1 MKRHIFFT
9 FLLWTLLLGTAFGRN
24 VVSIPTDLTCSP
36 GKTIAVPVL
45 LENTGDVVA
54 VQFDVHLSYAL
65 ATGDSIVKSRM
76 IDHSLLQR
84 NLGYYSGTGKYRYR
98 YFLYSDRNTKVL
110 GTAGA
115 VMYFNV
121 PLPEDLANDTK
132 IQIDL
137 KNIVISDRNGKNIA
151 DATTGQGIIT
161 VSIVP
166 HPDLVPINPTITETL
181 AEPGDDLH
189 FCFQVKNQ
197 GELATGAGWT
207 EKYWLEDE
215 DGNRVF
221 VGQSAFEGTL
231 DAQSSVERNA
241 TITLSELPGVSG
253 DLRPVVTLYPA
264 ADCGEIAVDK
274 NNNTAVGKNYS
285 LYVRKYLYVT
295 AYARPIPENSGSNY
309 ACEVRRTG
317 NVSEAQTFSVT
328 AQDREGRTDRLTIAN
343 DGKFTF
349 AQGANKAYF
358 YVRPVD
364 NEEINVDGTIFLTI
378 NPLKNNGYNTVE
390 ESVTIEEN
398 DKVSWSITP
407 DKTDYEEGE
416 TIRLTINANRPYQED
431 LVVSLNIEKPGR
443 FRLPTS
449 VVIPVGVTE
458 QVVEIPIL
466 NDNTPSNDQ
475 SIKITATADR
485 YDKAEALF
493 ILHDND
499 VPAISLSLTPTTVS
513 EGAGPSAMY
522 ATLTRSGVTDNK
534 ITIRLTDDSEQGDL
548 YYSTRTIT
556 LPAGTTTANFPLG
569 VVDNAQVDGDR
580 TVNLKAAVYIS
591 DCSCDAVGDQ
601 QGVVSVPIT
610 ITDNDGPMLTLKSS
624 ASTVLEGDAQ
634 GVTLTVSRNTAPES
648 DLTVQLV
655 TDAEGATLP
664 ASVTIPA
671 GQKSVTTNFVVPAN
685 ETEEGDR
692 TVSIL
697 AKSDGYSLGSCWLL
711 ISDRTLPDATLTE
724 AVLSTDEVAA
734 GGELTLS
741 LELSNIGAASLPEGT
756 LIKVLA
762 NDKVMT
768 TYNTQVAVA
777 KGASSVFRIPLKA
790 SAVPGTYRLSATVND
805 GRQKSE
811 LLYLNNSIEVG
822 TINVT
827 SLYQFN
833 ISATS
838 DRYNAEE
845 TVHLSGQLTL
855 AGGGTPAEGTRVEVY
870 TLFNGVRT
878 ALDATT
884 DKAGQFSADY
894 VLPAGWRG
902 HFIYGACNPGEEKTD
917 EMGAFNVYGF
927 ERTSTAYIKH
937 QCYKDEPV
945 DGSFLL
951 RNLSNLP
958 LTNLQTTVTDA
969 SGNYELTL
977 HAPTELAANA
987 TGVEVNYTLLPKKT
1001 SRTSNWDPVNIQ
1013 MTTAEGAS
1021 YTVTLYCYT
1030 NVHTPKLTVNQT
1042 SINTTATK
1050 GVSRTYPLLVTNTGI
1065 AETGKISISLPS
1077 GFGDFISLATPAE
1090 MPSLAT
1096 GDTATVMLRFNP
1108 SADYDVNL
1116 IQRGSIG
1123 INCENGNGVSV
1134 AFSVKVVSEATGT
1147 LNVKV
1152 RDENTIYGTKDG
1164 KHPYVSDATVELRDY
1179 NTGSIV
1185 RKLVT
1190 GTEGSIQMADVP
1202 EGYYQLY
1209 VTAPKHDS
1217 YRGNVVVSPAETKE
1231 ELVTLSYQ
1239 AISVS
1244 WDVVETEVEDEY
1256 EIVTTV
1262 TYETQVPVP
1271 VVRMSAP
1278 DSLNLDLLEPGRSTL
1293 FNIVLRNDGLIAAQN
1308 VCLDLFELEG
1318 YTITPLVPAEGLTL
1332 GAECSMTIPVR
1343 IIREATSSNAPRY
1356 IAMQLP
1362 CDIAAGASYEWPCGE
1377 YSRFGYIQK
1386 TIDLFSYLIPC
1397 TTVGAGGGA
1406 PSKPTEGSLGTPG
1419 YITDPNIII
1428 SASGEYVM
1436 VKPSTTMLCNAL
1448 ECIPLPIPYEGCI
1461 RFVHRLISDKWT
1473 FRKILSGGISCA
1485 LSFIGVKG
1493 AYLDCVKTIGES
1505 MFPEEETT
1513 KKLAPSKESYPAS
1526 LKNYYRKYLIYYDYS
1541 RHVLSQLQEIT
1552 NAPQLVDTMKTQYN
1566 EYMPVFEA
1574 IDLVNA
1580 ELYAMKAAGTLYN
1593 LDLSTIPDDY
1603 QASQAA
1609 GGLTP
1614 AEGKLSGEHLTA
1626 LMPSGVANWVDF
1638 RLRDYVERV
1647 INDDRINNG
1656 LAPWSENHSSIER
1669 LEALNDSLDAVEKR
1683 IVAEGCVTLEE
1694 LVASANND
1702 LLVYNET
1709 ESQGA
1714 CATVKLEFDQK
1725 LVMTRQAFR
1734 GTLTVENNSNS
1745 TLNDVSLNVLV
1756 TNLLGQ
1762 QATSHE
1768 MQINFEKIEGFTGTT
1783 DGPWTLAPKAKG
1795 VATIL
1800 FIPTKYA
1807 APDTLTTY
1815 SFGGNLYFAEG
1826 EGEVQ
1831 MRPLTAVKLQVKPS
1845 PVLDL
1850 TYFMQRDIY
1859 GDNPMTKDEVEPI
1872 VPAEFSV
1879 LIFNKGKGDATN
1891 VRMLTQQPKI
1901 IENEKGLLVDFA
1913 IASSSLN
1920 GGEKALALD
1929 STIATQFGNIPSGTA
1944 SYATWDLTSSLLGH
1958 FKEYSVSATHVTSY
1972 GNPDLSLL
1980 DEVTIHELIHSV
1992 DVAVGD
1998 TTLHA
2003 WLVNDLPDAFDQPD
2017 RIYLMDGSNVEV
2029 TALSD
2034 ATLTPLGNS
2043 TFRLEAKA
2051 PQRGWYYAAV
2061 TDPTAG
2067 KANIL
2072 GVKNG
2077 AGNTVDK
2084 DCCWQTQYTM
2094 QDGNDP
2100 LRDDKL
2106 HVVFFA
2112 EGPTTISHE
2121 ITFEPIPDVLLTVT
2135 DIQTLP
2141 DENDIAENVIE
2152 QLTVTFSKPI
2162 DAATFTREDLVV
2174 RREGEILDVDI
2185 PIVKAEDS
2193 DSIFTLNTS
2202 ALSANGYYTL
2212 QVKPEGLIDNEG
2224 FPGYVGKVVKWM
2236 LFKDGLIHYN
2246 VAVWEGSA
2254 GLGNVTSD
2262 QSLASDSHNYSASDT
2277 IRFTAIPAYGYNFSH
2292 WGRYK
2297 AYDYANKTRIKHK
2310 APGTNPE
2317 DDDLEKYSTENPIS
2331 VTTNNDFNLHAV
2343 FEPKKVKVEV
2353 VGDANAMTTN
2363 LGTGF
2368 YDYGTVINFEAAAK
2382 DGYTITGFVVNEG
2395 EPVASLDEVNVNSED
2410 PIRVEVLTESLGAR
2424 DILLQETVDYTP
2436 EYVRAANV
2444 KLFRSFRKGT
2454 WNTITL
2460 PCAVSNPAAVFGEG
2474 TVVAKLEGVENNVMQ
2489 FTTVPTM
2496 AANTPYLIKVGSIE
2510 RSSLAAGA
2518 KKSSFYNVTATSIQV
2533 PEEGDPCDEQ
2543 PGCTFVGS
2551 YVNRTIDAGAGN
2563 YYISSDM
2570 LYYIDAAAVV
2580 GTGRFKGYFHATQT
2594 LENRIPIS
2602 IDGTTDAIIEVPIA
2616 VEASSDIYTLSGLKV
2631 RNKGQGLK
2639 GLQPGIYISN
2649 GQKIMVR

>member
-9 FLLWTLLLGTAFGRN
+9 FLLWTLLLGTTLGRN

-161 VSIVP
+161 VSIAP
-166 HPDLVPINPTITETL
+166 HPDILPVNPTITETL

-189 FCFQVKNQ
+189 IRFQVKNQ

-231 DAQSSVERNA
+231 DAQSSVERSA
-241 TITLSELPGVSG
+241 TITLSELPGVNG

-274 NNNTAVGKNYS
+274 NNNTAVGKDYS
-285 LYVRKYLYVT
+285 LYVKKYLYVT

-591 DCSCDAVGDQ
+591 DCSCDAVGDR

-610 ITDNDGPMLTLKSS
+610 ITDNDGPMLTLRSS

-648 DLTVQLV
+648 DLAVQLV
-655 TDAEGATLP
+655 TDAEGVTLP

-671 GQKSVTTNFVVPAN
+671 GQKSVTTNFIVPAN

-833 ISATS
+833 ISAAS

-902 HFIYGACNPGEEKTD
+902 HFSYGACNPGEEKTD
-917 EMGAFNVYGF
+917 EMGTFDVYGF

-987 TGVEVNYTLLPKKT
+987 TGVEVTYTLLPKKT

-1164 KHPYVSDATVELRDY
+1164 NHPYVSDATVELRDY

-1271 VVRMSAP
+1271 VVRMTAP
-1278 DSLNLDLLEPGRSTL
+1278 DSVRLDLIEPGRSTL

-1308 VCLDLFELEG
+1308 VCLSLFEVPG
-1318 YTITPLVPAEGLTL
+1318 FTVMPLVPTEGLTI
-1332 GAECSMTIPVR
+1332 GAECSMTFPIRITREQISGTSKRAPGDIPCTV
-1343 IIREATSSNAPRY
+1343 TPR
-1356 IAMQLP
+1356 A
-1362 CDIAAGASYEWPCGE
+1362 DYEWPCGE
-1377 YSRFGYIQK
+1377 DSRFGYIQTAVNTLPKSTECRKGGIVGGTIQGGDITGGIGHPYEQTPSAQGVQGSGTKSEPSTNLLCDILCCVPDVVPYANCGRALYNLYK
-1386 TIDLFSYLIPC
+1386 TGEVSVSGAIGCAIDIVPASGKLK
-1397 TTVGAGGGA
+1397 GAVSCLLCFTLPDGLVQHKA
-1406 PSKPTEGSLGTPG
+1406 PSEQRVGSSSVPSSIVS
-1419 YITDPNIII
+1419 YARKVRIVSDYYN
-1428 SASGEYVM
+1428 YV
-1436 VKPSTTMLCNAL
+1436 VSML
-1448 ECIPLPIPYEGCI
+1448 
-1461 RFVHRLISDKWT
+1461 
-1473 FRKILSGGISCA
+1473 
-1485 LSFIGVKG
+1485 
-1493 AYLDCVKTIGES
+1493 
-1505 MFPEEETT
+1505 
-1513 KKLAPSKESYPAS
+1513 KEN
-1526 LKNYYRKYLIYYDYS
+1526 LN
-1541 RHVLSQLQEIT
+1541 T
-1552 NAPQLVDTMKTQYN
+1552 PQLIDALGENTEIYA
-1566 EYMPVFEA
+1566 PVIES

-1580 ELYAMKAAGTLYN
+1580 ELDAMKAAGTLYN

-1609 GGLTP
+1609 GGQTP

-1647 INDDRINNG
+1647 INDHRIASG
-1656 LAPWSENHSSIER
+1656 LLPWSENHTSSAR
-1669 LEALNDSLDAVEKR
+1669 MEALNDSLDDVEKR

-1709 ESQGA
+1709 ESQGV

-1783 DGPWTLAPKAKG
+1783 DGPWTLAPKTKG

-1901 IENEKGLLVDFA
+1901 IENEKGLIVDFA

-2029 TALSD
+2029 TALSE

-2106 HVVFFA
+2106 HLVFFA

-2162 DAATFTREDLVV
+2162 NAATFTREDIVV
-2174 RREGEILDVDI
+2174 RREGNILDVDI

-2193 DSIFTLNTS
+2193 DSIFTLNTA
-2202 ALSANGYYTL
+2202 ALSSNGYYTL

-2246 VAVWEGSA
+2246 VAVWDGSA

-2317 DDDLEKYSTENPIS
+2317 NDDLEKYSTENPIS

-2395 EPVASLDEVNVNSED
+2395 EPVASLDEVNVDSED

-2444 KLFRSFRKGT
+2444 KIFRSFRKGT

-2489 FTTVPTM
+2489 FTTVSTM
-2496 AANTPYLIKVGSIE
+2496 VANTPYLIKVGSIE

-2533 PEEGDPCDEQ
+2533 PEEGDPCDVQ

>member
-1 MKRHIFFT
+1 MKRHISYT
-9 FLLWTLLLGTAFGRN
+9 LLLWTMLLGTTLGRN

-36 GKTIAVPVL
+36 GKTIAVPVM

-54 VQFDVHLSYAL
+54 VQFDVHMSYAI
-65 ATGDSIVKSRM
+65 ANGDSIIKSRM
-76 IDHSLLQR
+76 IDHNLLKR
-84 NLGYYSGTGKYRYR
+84 DIGYTGTTGKYRYR

-121 PLPEDLANDTK
+121 TLPEDLANGTAVTL
-132 IQIDL
+132 DL

-166 HPDLVPINPTITETL
+166 HPDIVPVNPTITETL
-181 AEPGDDLH
+181 AEPGDNLH
-189 FCFQVKNQ
+189 FQFQVKNQ

-207 EKYWLEDE
+207 EKYWLENE
-215 DGNRVF
+215 DGHRVF

-231 DAQSSVERNA
+231 EAQGSVERSA
-241 TITLSELPGVSG
+241 VITLSELPGVNG
-253 DLRPVVTLYPA
+253 YLRPVVTLYPA

-274 NNNTAVGKNYS
+274 NNNTAAGKDYN
-285 LYVRKYLYVT
+285 LYVKKYLYVT
-295 AYARPIPENSGSNY
+295 PYARPIPENSGSNY

-317 NVSEAQTFSVT
+317 DVSEAQTFSVT

-349 AQGANKAYF
+349 AKGANKAYF
-358 YVRPVD
+358 YVQPVD
-364 NEEINVDGTIFLTI
+364 NEEINVDGVIFLNV
-378 NPLKNNGYNTVE
+378 NPLKNNGYDTVKD
-390 ESVTIEEN
+390 SVLLEEN
-398 DKVSWSITP
+398 DKVSWNITT
-407 DKTDYEEGE
+407 DKTDYNEGE
-416 TIRLTINANRPYQED
+416 TIRLTVHANRPYKGD
-431 LVVSLNIEKPGR
+431 LVVNFNIEKPGR
-443 FRLPTS
+443 FRLPAS
-449 VVIPVGVTE
+449 VVIPDGVTE

-466 NDNTPSNDQ
+466 NDNTPANDLD
-475 SIKITATADR
+475 IKITATAER
-485 YDKAEALF
+485 YDKAETLF
-493 ILHDND
+493 ILHDDD
-499 VPAISLSLTPTTVS
+499 VPAISLDITPTTVS

-522 ATLTRSGVTDNK
+522 ATLTRSGVTGNK
-534 ITIRLTDDSEQGDL
+534 ITIRLTDDSENGDL

-569 VVDNAQVDGDR
+569 VVDNNQVDGDR

-591 DCSCDAVGDQ
+591 DCSCDAVGDR
-601 QGVVSVPIT
+601 QGFVNVPIT
-610 ITDNDGPMLTLKSS
+610 ITDNDGPMLSLKTS
-624 ASTVLEGDAQ
+624 AGTVLEGDEK
-634 GVTLTVSRNTAPES
+634 GVVLTVSRNTAPETA
-648 DLTVQLV
+648 LTVQLE
-655 TDAEGATLP
+655 TDAEGVTMP

-671 GQKSVTTNFVVPAN
+671 GQKSVTTSFVVPAN

-697 AKSDGYSLGSCWLL
+697 ASSEGYSLGSCWLL

-724 AVLSTDEVAA
+724 AELSTNEVVAS
-734 GGELTLS
+734 GDLTLRLELT
-741 LELSNIGAASLPEGT
+741 NIGAAALPEGT
-756 LIKVLA
+756 LIKVMA
-762 NDKVMT
+762 NGNVMT
-768 TYNTQVAVA
+768 TYSTQVPVEKGTA
-777 KGASSVFRIPLKA
+777 KVFSIPLKA
-790 SAVPGTYRLSATVND
+790 SAVPGVYQLTATVND

-811 LLYLNNSIEVG
+811 LLYLNNSITIG
-822 TINVT
+822 AINVT
-827 SLYQFN
+827 SLYNFSV
-833 ISATS
+833 SAAA
-838 DRYNAEE
+838 DRYNAGE
-845 TVHLSGQLTL
+845 TVKLSGQLTL
-855 AGGGTPAEGTRVEVY
+855 AGGGAPDEGTRVELY
-870 TLFNGVRT
+870 TIFNGVRT
-878 ALDATT
+878 PIETTT
-884 DKAGQFSADY
+884 DAAGNFTADY
-894 VLPAGWRG
+894 VLPTGWRG
-902 HFIYGACNPGEEKTD
+902 HFTYGACNPGEMKTD
-917 EMGAFNVYGF
+917 AMGSFRVYGF
-927 ERTSTAYIKH
+927 ERTSTAYLKY
-937 QCYKDEPV
+937 QCFKDEPV
-945 DGSFLL
+945 VGSFLL
-951 RNLSNLP
+951 RNLSDLP

-969 SGNYELTL
+969 SGIYDVTL
-977 HAPTELAANA
+977 NAPTELAANA
-987 TGVEVNYTLLPKKT
+987 TDVEVSYTILPKKA
-1001 SRTSNWDPVNIQ
+1001 SKTSNWDQIQFQ
-1013 MTTAEGAS
+1013 MTTAEGATH
-1021 YTVTLYCYT
+1021 TVTLYCYT
-1030 NVHTPKLTVNQT
+1030 NVHTSNLKVSQT

-1050 GVSRTYPLLVTNTGI
+1050 GVSRTYPILVTNTGI

-1108 SADYDVNL
+1108 SADYDVNI

-1134 AFSVKVVSEATGT
+1134 SFSVKVVSEVTGT
-1147 LNVKV
+1147 LSVKV

-1164 KHPYVSDATVELRDY
+1164 DHPYVSDATVELRDY

-1190 GTEGSIQMADVP
+1190 GTEGSILMEDVP

-1231 ELVTLSYQ
+1231 EMVTLSYQ

-1343 IIREATSSNAPRY
+1343 IIREATSSNAPRH

-1377 YSRFGYIQK
+1377 YSRFGYVQK
-1386 TIDLFSYLIPC
+1386 TIDLLSYLIPC
-1397 TTVGAGGGA
+1397 TSVGAGGGA

-1419 YITDPNIII
+1419 YISNPNIIT

-1436 VKPSTTMLCNAL
+1436 VEPSTTMLCNAL

-1493 AYLDCVKTIGES
+1493 AFLDCVKTIGES
-1505 MFPEEETT
+1505 MIPEEESV
-1513 KKLAPSKESYPAS
+1513 KKLAPSTESYPAS
-1526 LKNYYRKYLIYYDYS
+1526 LKSYYRKYLIYYDYS

-1552 NAPQLVDTMKTQYN
+1552 NAPQLVDTMKTQYY

-1574 IDLVNA
+1574 LDLVND

-1593 LDLSTIPDDY
+1593 LDLNTIPDDY

-1656 LAPWSENHSSIER
+1656 LDPWSENHSSIER

-1683 IVAEGCVTLEE
+1683 IVAEECVTLEE

-1709 ESQGA
+1709 ESQSV

-1734 GTLTVENNSNS
+1734 GTLTVDNNSSS
-1745 TLNDVSLNVLV
+1745 TLKDVSLNVLV

-1768 MQINFEKIEGFTGTT
+1768 MQVNFEKIEGFTGGTE
-1783 DGPWTLAPKAKG
+1783 GPWTLAPKTKG

-1826 EGEVQ
+1826 DGDVQ
-1831 MRPLTAVKLQVKPS
+1831 VRPLTAVKLQVKPS
-1845 PVLDL
+1845 PELDL

-1859 GDNPMTKDEVEPI
+1859 GDNPLTKDEVEPI

-1879 LIFNKGKGDATN
+1879 LIYNKGKGDATN
-1891 VRMLTQQPKI
+1891 VRMLTQQPRI

-1913 IASSSLN
+1913 IVSSSLN
-1920 GGEKALALD
+1920 GGEKAMALD
-1929 STIATQFGNIPSGTA
+1929 STIATQFGDIPAGTS
-1944 SYATWDLTSSLLGH
+1944 SYATWNLTSSLLGH
-1958 FKEYSVSATHVTSY
+1958 FKEYSVKATHVTSY

-2003 WLVNDLPDAFDQPD
+2003 WLVNDQPDAFARPD
-2017 RIYLMDGSNVEV
+2017 RIYLMDGSNVKV
-2029 TALSD
+2029 TVLEN
-2034 ATLTPLGNS
+2034 ATLTALGDS
-2043 TFRLEAKA
+2043 RFRLEAQA

-2067 KANIL
+2067 KASIL

-2077 AGNTVDK
+2077 AGSEVDK

-2106 HVVFFA
+2106 HLVFFA
-2112 EGPTTISHE
+2112 EGPATVTHE
-2121 ITFEPIPDVLLTVT
+2121 VTFEPMPDVLLKVT
-2135 DIQTLP
+2135 DIRTLP
-2141 DENDIAENVIE
+2141 EENEIAEAPID
-2152 QLTVTFSKPI
+2152 QLTVVFSKPVL
-2162 DAATFTREDLVV
+2162 ASSFTREDIVV
-2174 RREGEILDVDI
+2174 RREGIVLDTDI
-2185 PIVKAEDS
+2185 PITKSAES
-2193 DSIFTLNTS
+2193 DSIFTLNTT
-2202 ALSANGYYTL
+2202 ALADNGYYTL
-2212 QVKPEGLIDNEG
+2212 QVKPEGLTDQEG
-2224 FPGYVGKVVKWM
+2224 FPGYAGKMVKWM

-2246 VAVWEGSA
+2246 VRVWEGAAERGGVS
-2254 GLGNVTSD
+2254 SD
-2262 QSLASDSHNYSASDT
+2262 QALASDSRNFSVSDT
-2277 IRFTAIPAYGYNFSH
+2277 IRFTAVPAYGYNFSY
-2292 WGRYK
+2292 WGTYRN
-2297 AYDYANKTRIKHK
+2297 YDYIHKTRGLRK
-2310 APGTNPE
+2310 ASATGTAE
-2317 DDDLEKYSTENPIS
+2317 EDLEVLSTENPIS

-2353 VGDANAMTTN
+2353 VGDAAAVSTN
-2363 LGTGF
+2363 VGTGY
-2368 YDYGTVINFEAAAK
+2368 YDYGTVINFDAAAK
-2382 DGYTITGFVVNEG
+2382 DGYTITGFVVNG
-2395 EPVASLDEVNVNSED
+2395 TPVETLDQVTVDSED
-2410 PIRVEVLTESLGAR
+2410 PIQVEVLTESLAAR
-2424 DILLQETVDYTP
+2424 DILLQDTEDYTP
-2436 EYVRAANV
+2436 EAVHAANV
-2444 KLFRSFRKGT
+2444 KLYRSFRKGT

-2460 PCAVSNPAAVFGEG
+2460 PCEVSNPAAVFGSG
-2474 TVVAKLEGVENNVMQ
+2474 TVVAKLAGVENNVMQ
-2489 FTTVPTM
+2489 FNTVTTM
-2496 AANTPYLIKVGSIE
+2496 QANTPYLIKVGSIE
-2510 RSSLAAGA
+2510 RSTLAAGA
-2518 KKSSFYNVTATSIQV
+2518 KKSSFYNVTGTSILV
-2533 PEEGDPCDEQ
+2533 PEEEDPCDEQ
-2543 PGCTFVGS
+2543 VGCTFVGS
-2551 YVNRTIDAGAGN
+2551 YKNRIIDAGAGN
-2563 YYISSDM
+2563 YYISSDQ
-2570 LYYIDAAAVV
+2570 LYYIDKNAVV
-2580 GTGRFKGYFHATQT
+2580 GTGRFKGYFHATHPM
-2594 LENRIPIS
+2594 ENRIPICV
-2602 IDGTTDAIIEVPIA
+2602 DGITDEIIEVPIT
-2616 VEASSDIYTLSGLKV
+2616 VEVTDEVYTLSGVKV
-2631 RNKGQGLK
+2631 RAKGEGLK
-2639 GLQPGIYISN
+2639 GLQPGIYIS
-2649 GQKIMVR
+2649 GGRKIMVR